1 MANWSNPQLTST
13 YTNFLAEVKA
23 RDDDLAVQFS
33 TGTISNQPDGAI
45 KWDSSA
51 NIWKKWSSSGSS
63 WGALTSTYTFPA
75 LTTTGTAGFGGNITI
90 TGTVDASSTVTG
102 TAFIPDGSSVPA
114 RGFYLPAANRLGFST
129 SGTHRAA
136 LDSTGLKLGSGTASC
151 KLDVDGGIKVAGG
164 ITAGSHGYGFG
175 GNDTDGGMYSPADDQ
190 LTFKTNNTR
199 RVTIKGNKVGINIDD
214 PLTHLHLK
222 NNDTTNETTFRI
234 ENDEGSFNLKADG
247 DRAYYFADEHTFSSQ
262 VATQGNITPSGDDST
277 SINTTGRW
285 ATLNGTGLGINVI
298 PTSYKFDVTGNAR
311 VTGNL
316 TVTGTLSGQISG
328 SATNCL
334 NVDIASDSSGN
345 AEHYVNFTDS
355 QTGNQRI
362 KSDGDFKY
370 NPSTNTLTV
379 GNLNVSGS
387 GGGIIPI
394 GGIIIWSGAANLIGS
409 TSSGGT
415 GSGWALCNG
424 SNGTPNLVNRF
435 VIGATNSTGDSTY
448 PNLSP
453 NCTPGGSAQAVV
465 VTHTHDISSDGA
477 HGHGV
482 NDPGHLHSYTHWSN
496 TASEGGD
503 ASNRSSPITS
513 SAQNTAGNFTGI
525 SIVSGGGH
533 NHNGAVQAPS
543 GATAASNTANLPPYY
558 ALAYI
563 MRTS

>member
-23 RDDDLAVQFS
+23 RDDDVAVQFS
-33 TGTISNQPDGAI
+33 TGTITNAPNGAI

-51 NIWKKWSSSGSS
+51 NIWKKYDAGGNT
-63 WGALTSTYTFPA
+63 WGDLTTIYAFPA

-90 TGTVDASSTVTG
+90 TGTVDASSTVSG
-102 TAFIPDGSSVPA
+102 TAFIPDGSTVPSN
-114 RGFYLPAANRLGFST
+114 GVYLPVSNRLGFATGGS
-129 SGTHRAA
+129 HRAA
-136 LDSTGLKLGSGTASC
+136 LNDTGLKLGSGTASC

-190 LTFKTNNTR
+190 LTFKTNNAR
-199 RVTIKGNKVGINIDD
+199 RVTIKGNKVGININN

-247 DRAYYFADEHTFSSQ
+247 DKAYYYADEHVFSSQ
-262 VATQGNITPSGDDST
+262 QGSGNWT
-277 SINTTGRW
+277 
-285 ATLNGTGLGINVI
+285 TLNGTGLGVNCT
-298 PTSYKFDVTGNAR
+298 PGSYKLEVVGNSR
-311 VTGNL
+311 IDGDL

-345 AEHYVNFTDS
+345 AEHYVSFTDS

-379 GNLNVSGS
+379 GNLSVSGG
-387 GGGIIPI
+387 GGGIIPV
-394 GGIIIWSGAANLIGS
+394 GGIIIWSGSTGS
-409 TSSGGT
+409 IP
-415 GSGWALCNG
+415 SGWAICNG
-424 SNGTPNLVNRF
+424 SNGTPNLQNKF
-435 VIGATNSTGDSTY
+435 VIGAGSSYNVGAT
-448 PNLSP
+448 
-453 NCTPGGSAQAVV
+453 GGSAQAVV

-482 NDPGHLHSYTHWSN
+482 NDPGHLHSYQRTTN
-496 TASEGGD
+496 FASGGGD
-503 ASNRSSPITS
+503 ASNRRAPFQET
-513 SAQNTAGNFTGI
+513 ATNTAGNYTGI

-533 NHNGAVQAPS
+533 SHNGAVQAPS

>member
-23 RDDDLAVQFS
+23 RDDDVAVQFS
-33 TGTISNQPDGAI
+33 TGTITNAPNGAI

-51 NIWKKWSSSGSS
+51 NIWKKYDASGNT
-63 WGALTSTYTFPA
+63 WGNLTTTYAFPA

-90 TGTVDASSTVTG
+90 TGTVDASSTVSG
-102 TAFIPDGSSVPA
+102 AAFIPDGSTVPSN
-114 RGFYLPAANRLGFST
+114 GVYLPVSNRLGFATGGS
-129 SGTHRAA
+129 HRAA
-136 LDSTGLKLGSGTASC
+136 LNDTGLKLGSGTASC

-190 LTFKTNNTR
+190 LTFKTNNAR
-199 RVTIKGNKVGINIDD
+199 RVTIKGNKVGINIDN

-247 DRAYYFADEHTFSSQ
+247 DKAYYYADEHVFSSQ
-262 VATQGNITPSGDDST
+262 QGSG
-277 SINTTGRW
+277 NW
-285 ATLNGTGLGINVI
+285 ATLNGTGLGINCT
-298 PTSYKFDVTGNAR
+298 PGSYKFEAVGNSR
-311 VTGNL
+311 IDGDL
-316 TVTGTLSGQISG
+316 TVTGSLTATISG
-328 SATNCL
+328 VATSCL
-334 NVDIASDSSGN
+334 NVDIASDSTGN
-345 AEHYVNFTDS
+345 AEHYVSFTDS

-424 SNGTPNLVNRF
+424 SNGTPNLVNKF

-453 NCTPGGSAQAVV
+453 NCTPGGSAQTVV

-482 NDPGHLHSYTHWSN
+482 NDPGHLHSYTNWSN
-496 TASEGGD
+496 TASKGGD
-503 ASNRSSPITS
+503 ATNRSAPIN
-513 SAQNTAGNFTGI
+513 SAAANTAGNYTGI

-533 NHNGAVQAPS
+533 SHNGAVQAPS
-543 GATAASNTANLPPYY
+543 GATAASNTANLPPWY
-558 ALAYI
+558 ALCYI
-563 MRTS
+563 MRTA